1 MNDLSYQ
8 KKNWQKFASS
18 SEFNLIAKDLNV
30 SWDKESQS
38 YSNATEIPQEYIEI
52 ITKNQK
58 IKKILDFG
66 VGFGRNQ
73 KYLNSISE
81 EVHGFDLLE
90 MIEKYKQIQ
99 KDKNL
104 LFTDLNNVNTD
115 YSLTYEC
122 TVFQH
127 MPPQDVIF
135 SMIRLAF
142 ISKFL
147 FSYTRSYNDFCRD
160 FNNQK
165 GGLNMI
171 HLIAACRE
179 YWEIVHY
186 SDLQASEKNDES
198 HFYILLKSKVNN

>member
-18 SEFNLIAKDLNV
+18 SDFNLIAKDLNA

-81 EVHGFDLLE
+81 EVHGFDLSE
-90 MIEKYKQIQ
+90 MIEKYRQIQ

-104 LFTDLNNVNTD
+104 LFDNIININND
-115 YSLTYEC
+115 YSLVYEC

-135 SMIRLAF
+135 SMIKLSFA
-142 ISKFL
+142 SKFL
-147 FSYTRSYNDFCRD
+147 FSYTRAYNDFYRNFED
-160 FNNQK
+160 QK
-165 GGLNMI
+165 GGINMI
-171 HLIAACRE
+171 HLFASCRE
-179 YWEIVHY
+179 FWEVIHY
-186 SDLQASEKNDES
+186 SDAYASEKNDES
-198 HFYILLKSKVNN
+198 HFYTLLKSKINK